1 MLAIRFISQGFLFVV
16 ILVILLSHVELSYWQ
31 DLCHNRFLI
40 PSRPLQ
46 LSFRFFC
53 KHLLFIRM
61 IKDGSAVLLPPVN
74 ELTTGICRIYLPP
87 EDIKEPLVGY
97 L

>member
-1 MLAIRFISQGFLFVV
+1 MFAIGLVSEGFLFVV
-16 ILVILLSHVELSYWQ
+16 ILMILLSHVELSYWQ

-46 LSFRFFC
+46 LRFRFFC
-53 KHLLFIRM
+53 QNLLFIRM
-61 IKDGSAVLLPPVN
+61 IKDGSTVLRPPVN
-74 ELTTGICRIYLPP
+74 ELTTGICRVYLPR
-87 EDIKEPLVGY
+87 EDIKEPVIAY

>member
-1 MLAIRFISQGFLFVV
+1 MVAIGFIPQRFFFVV
-16 ILVILLSHVELSYWQ
+16 ILMILLSHVELSYWQ

-46 LSFRFFC
+46 LRFRFFC

-61 IKDGSAVLLPPVN
+61 IKDGSTVLRPPVN

-87 EDIKEPLVGY
+87 EDIKEPVIGY